1 MPHSGILDGI
11 GVFSWL
17 TGGWKKWIYKL
28 DPNRWLHMFGTRLV
42 CLSPLAVNIFELFIF
57 SAMHQTQYRH
67 QPPSFSIH
75 IIYNILYFQP
85 SSYIYILY
93 FWLAARVCGQPA
105 AWWSMQKRFVT
116 KAVTDS
122 DRWPEIWS
130 WPSKLRHTWPCP
142 PKRKQGHDA
151 VQESTHYTGDER
163 WPDIK
168 LICFFFATENHDFS
182 AGLIISG
189 YQVILH

>member
-17 TGGWKKWIYKL
+17 TGWWKKWIYKL

-85 SSYIYILY
+85 SSYIYIV
-93 FWLAARVCGQPA
+93 FLACGTGLWPA
-105 AWWSMQKRFVT
+105 GRLMVNAEKIRDKSRDRFRPMTRDLVMAIQIEAYLALPSQKKTRTWCSSGEYTLHWRWKVT
-116 KAVTDS
+116 
-122 DRWPEIWS
+122 
-130 WPSKLRHTWPCP
+130 
-142 PKRKQGHDA
+142 
-151 VQESTHYTGDER
+151 
-163 WPDIK
+163 
-168 LICFFFATENHDFS
+168 
-182 AGLIISG
+182 G
-189 YQVILH
+189 Y

>member
-17 TGGWKKWIYKL
+17 TGWWKKWIYKL

-85 SSYIYILY
+85 SSYIYIY
-93 FWLAARVCGQPA
+93 IYCIFG
-105 AWWSMQKRFVT
+105 
-116 KAVTDS
+116 
-122 DRWPEIWS
+122 
-130 WPSKLRHTWPCP
+130 LRHRSVASRPPDGQCRKDSWQKPWPIQTDDQRFGHGHP
-142 PKRKQGHDA
+142 NWGIPGLALPKENKDMMQFRRVHITLAMK
-151 VQESTHYTGDER
+151 GDR
-163 WPDIK
+163 ILNSFVFFSLLKITIFQQVWLSADIK
-168 LICFFFATENHDFS
+168 
-182 AGLIISG
+182 
-189 YQVILH
+189 